1 MSNHSEYLNKVLLSR
16 VYDVAVETPL
26 DEAVSLSRRLG
37 NRVLLKRDDL
47 QPVFSFKLRGAYNK
61 MARLSPEELRRGVI
75 AASAGNHAQGV
86 ALAARRLGCEAVIVM
101 PVTTPAIKVDAVR
114 RLGGQVVLFGESFS
128 DAWRHT
134 LDLIKETGYV
144 FIPPFD
150 DPDVIA
156 GQGTIGLEL
165 LKQLPDMDAV
175 IVPVG
180 GGGLISGVAFAIKSL
195 NPKCKVYGVQAAGAA
210 SMKASLEQN
219 GPHSLT
225 GVSTFADGIAV
236 KCPGDLTYE
245 LCSKYVDDV
254 VTVSDDETATA
265 ILALIEQQ
273 KLITEGAG
281 AVAVAAAMF
290 NKVDVKGKKVACILS
305 GGNIDVTILS
315 KVINRGLM
323 KAGRSTELIIEMID
337 KPGQLK
343 EVSAL
348 IADLGANVVSVHHD
362 RGGEDTDIN
371 GCYLR
376 IAMETRNWAH
386 VEQIE
391 QAISDAGYHIVHR
404 QNIG

>member
-1 MSNHSEYLNKVLLSR
+1 MLTLDKVYHAAYVLKPVIRKTDLIPARQINPESEIYLKTEN
-16 VYDVAVETPL
+16 
-26 DEAVSLSRRLG
+26 
-37 NRVLLKRDDL
+37 L
-47 QPVFSFKLRGAYNK
+47 QVTGSFKVRGAYYK
-61 MARLSPEELRRGVI
+61 ISQLSDEEKAHGVI
-75 AASAGNHAQGV
+75 ACSAGNHAQGV
-86 ALAARRLGCEAVIVM
+86 ALAAAHSGIPSLICIPDGAPISKVEATKSYGAQVELVKG
-101 PVTTPAIKVDAVR
+101 VYDDAYNR
-114 RLGGQVVLFGESFS
+114 AGE
-128 DAWRHT
+128 
-134 LDLIKETGYV
+134 LQKERNLT
-144 FIPPFD
+144 FIHPFN